1 MIEPRRTE
9 IGTMTPLTESSPILV
24 IYSFE
29 QFVLDTDRFEILQS
43 GKPIHAEPQVVELL
57 IYFASNSGR
66 LITRDELNRSVWKGR
81 VVSDSAISGRI
92 KMARKILGDDGRQQ
106 KYIRTVHKKGYSF
119 VAKAQKTN
127 GAVPQDGQ
135 YPAPDS
141 AADTLGS
148 GRGPLPSIGV
158 LKFANLDNVIERQH
172 FAEGMTEDLITTLS
186 KISKLIVVAHAE
198 SMQTG
203 NNAVNA
209 RQAGIELDVRYVL
222 YGSVRNDGERLR
234 ISVHLVETQSGQYL
248 WTQRYD
254 RLNREIFDLQDE
266 ITKEI
271 VSALQVELTEGD
283 QALLLSRGTENIE
296 AWQLTFQGQAAVLE
310 HHQNRVRR
318 GLQQLEKAVRLDEN
332 YALAWSA
339 LSVAHWKESL
349 NKGWSDSRE
358 NSLKMSVE
366 ASDRALALDPQNASI
381 LAMRSLI
388 LVSFRRFNEALELA
402 KQALHYANSEATTI
416 AIAGIT
422 LRACCEPQLSIMHTR
437 KAMELCPL
445 YPAWYPYGIAICYW
459 MMGELDPAIE
469 HLQEAIEI
477 DPGLSLN
484 YLVLAM
490 IHAESDEDQ
499 KARDAVQSLLLIDP
513 NFSSRAFLKGMPF
526 RDPVIEARRE
536 AALKKAGMPE

>member
-9 IGTMTPLTESSPILV
+9 IGTMRPLTESSLIPV
-24 IYSFE
+24 IFSFE
-29 QFVLDTDRFEILQS
+29 QFVLDTDRFEILQNA
-43 GKPIHAEPQVVELL
+43 KPIHAEPQVVELL

-106 KYIRTVHKKGYSF
+106 RYIRTVHKKGYSF
-119 VAKAQKTN
+119 VAEAQTTA
-127 GAVPQDGQ
+127 GLSQDGQ

-141 AADTLGS
+141 AADAV

-158 LKFANLDNVIERQH
+158 LKFANLDNDIERQH

-186 KISKLIVVAHAE
+186 KISKLIVVAHPE
-198 SMQTG
+198 SLQSG
-203 NNAVNA
+203 NNTVNA

-310 HHQNRVRR
+310 HHQNGVRR

-381 LAMRSLI
+381 LAMRSLV
-388 LVSFRRFNEALELA
+388 LVSFRQFNEALALA

-422 LRACCEPQLSIMHTR
+422 LRVCCEPELAIMHTR

-459 MMGELDPAIE
+459 MMGKLDPAIE
-469 HLQEAIEI
+469 HLREAIEI

-484 YLVLAM
+484 YFVLAM
-490 IHAESDEDQ
+490 IHVESGEDQ

-513 NFSSRAFLKGMPF
+513 NFSSRAVLEGMPF